1 MRGSLKLSTASLPPG
16 ELDASAQG
24 STTYYFPHLAVG
36 RAAGRPIVVRVDE
49 VGRAREVAEGE
60 LVIVYSGHV
69 EREGAVDALV
79 LFPGAGVGAGQAA

>member
-1 MRGSLKLSTASLPPG
+1 MRGSLKLSTVSLPPG
-16 ELDASAQG
+16 KLDASAQG

-60 LVIVYSGHV
+60 LVVDP
-69 EREGAVDALV
+69 GAHTQRVRPVDPLV
-79 LFPGAGVGAGQAA
+79 LQPVAGVGAGQ